1 MTVGVKVMVGVSVGV
16 KVCEGVTEAVAVG
29 MDATSADVA
38 APKPDVV

>member
-1 MTVGVKVMVGVSVGV
+1 MTVGVKLSVGVSVGV

-29 MDATSADVA
+29 MEAISAAEV